1 MTRFMEQRES
11 RLLGM
16 VGMALS
22 PRYSGC
28 LSHIDVLGEGLTKDN
43 PNKVYDELAMPEFSA
58 TLLGLLGISAGISI
72 EFELPETKA
81 A

>member
-1 MTRFMEQRES
+1 LPFTHRCFR
-11 RLLGM
+11 
-16 VGMALS
+16 
-22 PRYSGC
+22 
-28 LSHIDVLGEGLTKDN
+28 EGLTKDN